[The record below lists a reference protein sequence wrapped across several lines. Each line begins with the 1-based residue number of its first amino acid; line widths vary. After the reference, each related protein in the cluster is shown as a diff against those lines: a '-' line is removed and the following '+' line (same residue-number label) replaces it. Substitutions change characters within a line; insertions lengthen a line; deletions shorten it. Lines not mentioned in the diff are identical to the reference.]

1 MTAPG
6 RVVLIT
12 GSSSGFG
19 KAYAEALVARGDRVY
34 ATLRSPA
41 PAAAPKGLRYLTMD
55 VTNQADVDAGVATVL
70 KEQGRIDVLVNNAG
84 FGIAGALEDT
94 TVEEMRTQLDTN
106 LFGIHRMVRAV
117 LPSMR
122 AQRSGRIVNMSSLA
136 GIVSVPFQA
145 LYCVSK
151 FGVEAYTEALRMET
165 KPFGIHV
172 SMIEPGDFATSCTA
186 NRRWAAAARAGSAYE
201 SMCRVAVARME
212 KDEQSNKDISP
223 VVKTLLRALDAD
235 KPRLRYPVATAIQR
249 FLVALRPILPQPW
262 FEAMIMDTYKIR

>member
-1 MTAPG
+1 MSSAS
-6 RVVLIT
+6 RVVLVT
-12 GSSSGFG
+12 GCSSGFG
-19 KAYAEALVARGDRVY
+19 KAFAQALLGRGDRVY
-34 ATLRSPA
+34 ATLRSSA
-41 PAAAPKGLRYLTMD
+41 PASSVQGLRYLTMD
-55 VTNQADVDAGVATVL
+55 VTDETAIAAGVATIL
-70 KEQGRIDVLVNNAG
+70 KDEGRIDALVNNAG

-117 LPSMR
+117 LPAMR
-122 AQRSGRIVNMSSLA
+122 TQKAGRIVNMSSLA

-186 NRRWAAAARAGSAYE
+186 NRRWAAAAREGSAYE
-201 SMCRVAVARME
+201 AMCRVAVARME
-212 KDEQSNKDISP
+212 KDEQSNKDLSP
-223 VVKTLLRALDAD
+223 VVNTLLRALDAQ

-249 FLVALRPILPQPW
+249 LLVALRPVLPQPW